1 MRRLRM
7 LLMVYR
13 EAGGRTPVVLIH
25 DEGHGGAL
33 IDALARHGD
42 GLPAHVLP
50 LAVNET
56 TQVGLETLAAAF
68 AYGAAAVRFVLR
80 AKPRHDLTGL
90 MSTIALA
97 QPILAELGL
106 SGARLAAIE
115 TDDPFAL
122 GDALRGLEPGDA
134 VTRPASFQP
143 AGSRREILRLALREL
158 HRAAPAPVDV
168 VALPA
173 DAPLGAVEIDG
184 EGCTLC
190 LACVSAC
197 PTGALSSDP
206 ERPMLRFAEDACVQ
220 CGLCKATC
228 PEHVISL
235 VPRIDFRAATAPARV
250 LKEEEPF
257 PCVRCGKPF
266 GVKST
271 IERVVAKLAD
281 KHWMYRGAAS
291 RLELIKMC
299 EDCRVAHVTEQGFD
313 PYGAPA
319 RPKLRTTDDY
329 LGGLESKP
337 PT

>member
-1 MRRLRM
+1 MIHSRLERCC
-7 LLMVYR
+7 
-13 EAGGRTPVVLIH
+13 
-25 DEGHGGAL
+25 
-33 IDALARHGD
+33 
-42 GLPAHVLP
+42 
-50 LAVNET
+50 
-56 TQVGLETLAAAF
+56 
-68 AYGAAAVRFVLR
+68 
-80 AKPRHDLTGL
+80 
-90 MSTIALA
+90 
-97 QPILAELGL
+97 AE
-106 SGARLAAIE
+106 S
-115 TDDPFAL
+115 
-122 GDALRGLEPGDA
+122 
-134 VTRPASFQP
+134 RPAGFP
-143 AGSRREILRLALREL
+143 PVGSKREILRLALREL
-158 HRAAPAPVDV
+158 RRAAPAPVDV

-173 DAPLGAVEIDG
+173 GAPLGAVEINT

-197 PTGALSSDP
+197 PTGALSGDP
-206 ERPMLRFAEDACVQ
+206 DRPMLRFTEDACVQ

-299 EDCRVAHVTEQGFD
+299 EDCRVAHVTEQDFD

-319 RPKLRTTDDY
+319 RPKLRTADDY

-337 PT
+337 P